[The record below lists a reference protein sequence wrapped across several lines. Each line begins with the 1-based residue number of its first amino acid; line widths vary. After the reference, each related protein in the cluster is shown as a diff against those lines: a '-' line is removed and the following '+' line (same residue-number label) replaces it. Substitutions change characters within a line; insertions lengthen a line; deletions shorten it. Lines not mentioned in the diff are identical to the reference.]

1 METTVQNLKST
12 KTGLLFPLALLSASV
27 VTPVYANHFYGP
39 DTNARLNIGSA
50 PNPTPYDLSGDY
62 PLASRSM
69 NEQGRVGLKV
79 SLTQQGTVSGAVV
92 ERSSGIPRLDDA
104 AVKYVKANWLYE
116 PSNGQEMPTEVRAVV
131 NFRLR

>member
-1 METTVQNLKST
+1 MPSLKSAT
-12 KTGLLFPLALLSASV
+12 SGFLFSLALLSAFA
-27 VTPVYANHFYGP
+27 VTPAYANSFHDR
-39 DTNARLNIGSA
+39 DTNFRLNVGSA
-50 PNPTPYDLSGDY
+50 PNPTPFDLGGDY

-79 SLTQQGTVSGAVV
+79 SLTQRGTVSGAVV

-116 PSNGQEMPTEVRAVV
+116 PNNGQEMPTEVRTVV
-131 NFRLR
+131 DFRLR